1 MVNSISIKQV
11 IYYYKNFIV
20 ENELWCILLASLQDQ
35 YRKLKSG
42 KFLKISFFYFKGF
55 QEMFFF

>member
-11 IYYYKNFIV
+11 IYYYKNRII

-35 YRKLKSG
+35 YKKLKIG
-42 KFLKISFFYFKGF
+42 ML
-55 QEMFFF
+55 